1 MLSRFSNNITI
12 HNCID
17 DICCLLYI
25 GFLFWID
32 YMVDPDAPPPALI
45 TTVKPVPIN
54 PKQIWE
60 ADKSPDLERNLIEV
74 ETSAIEYLTAREEK
88 VQDREVDKALEDS
101 DSENESIFGEFA
113 RKIAEKKV
121 KKQKKRSTKSDVQFV
136 MHAVANI
143 KAAVKFMV
151 DIKIKSNVVSST
163 SKRLTEL
170 TYEKVFTHK
179 TVTTDDMQYYA
190 ARTTTESILNNIQ
203 IEIDKLPEFEWFQK
217 STLSEEQLR
226 LMELQ
231 QVVLVEQATA
241 IRDACNK
248 VLVRRREST
257 DRETISRLT
266 NEMQRREEA
275 KAIEKQYKEEQ
286 KEAERERKQ
295 AERVRKEQDKEAEKL
310 QKKAAK
316 ERKDQEKEDER
327 ERKLVEREK
336 KREEKEASKAVATTS
351 EKKKRSRQAT
361 SPPSSAV
368 LETQSIEQEEE
379 GEDRENNYR
388 QSEESMEVEEQRSA
402 EPAAVKDTTEAEV
415 ILELSNTSS
424 SSSSTTAGENLKD
437 MFI

>member
-1 MLSRFSNNITI
+1 M
-12 HNCID
+12 H
-17 DICCLLYI
+17 LLYV

-88 VQDREVDKALEDS
+88 VLDREVDKTLADS
-101 DSENESIFGEFA
+101 ESENESIFGEFA
-113 RKIAEKKV
+113 RKVAEKNV
-121 KKQKKRSTKSDVQFV
+121 QKQKKRSNKSDVQFV
-136 MHAVANI
+136 LHAVANI

-151 DIKIKSNVVSST
+151 DIKIKSNVVSTT
-163 SKRLTEL
+163 SKHLTEL
-170 TYEKVFTHK
+170 AYEKVFTQK

-203 IEIDKLPEFEWFQK
+203 KEIDKLPEFEWFQK

-286 KEAERERKQ
+286 KEAEREKKQ

-310 QKKAAK
+310 RKKAAK

-327 ERKLVEREK
+327 ERKLVERERK
-336 KREEKEASKAVATTS
+336 KEEKKKEASKAVAIS
-351 EKKKRSRQAT
+351 DKKKRSRQAT
-361 SPPSSAV
+361 SPPSSAF
-368 LETQSIEQEEE
+368 QSIEQEE
-379 GEDRENNYR
+379 GEERESNFR
-388 QSEESMEVEEQRSA
+388 QSEESMQVEKRSA
-402 EPAAVKDTTEAEV
+402 EPAAKEDTTADEEV
-415 ILELSNTSS
+415 ILEFSN
-424 SSSSTTAGENLKD
+424 TTAGEKIKD
-437 MFI
+437 ILFI

>member
-1 MLSRFSNNITI
+1 MR
-12 HNCID
+12 
-17 DICCLLYI
+17 LLYV

-88 VQDREVDKALEDS
+88 VQDREVDKTLADS
-101 DSENESIFGEFA
+101 ESENESIFGEFA
-113 RKIAEKKV
+113 RKLAEKNV
-121 KKQKKRSTKSDVQFV
+121 QKQKKKRSNKSDVQFV

-151 DIKIKSNVVSST
+151 DIKIKSNVVSTT
-163 SKRLTEL
+163 SKHLTEL
-170 TYEKVFTHK
+170 AYEKVFTQK

-203 IEIDKLPEFEWFQK
+203 KEIDKLPEFEWFQK

-286 KEAERERKQ
+286 KEAEREKKQ

-310 QKKAAK
+310 RKKAAK

-327 ERKLVEREK
+327 ERKLVERER
-336 KREEKEASKAVATTS
+336 KREEKKEASKTVATS
-351 EKKKRSRQAT
+351 DKKKRSRQAT
-361 SPPSSAV
+361 SPPSSAI
-368 LETQSIEQEEE
+368 QCIEQEEE
-379 GEDRENNYR
+379 GEDRENNYV
-388 QSEESMEVEEQRSA
+388 QSEESMQVEKRSA
-402 EPAAVKDTTEAEV
+402 EPAAKDTTADEV
-415 ILELSNTSS
+415 I
-424 SSSSTTAGENLKD
+424 SSSTTAGEKYIVYIIYNNHNNHYLNS
-437 MFI
+437 FINSISD

>member
-1 MLSRFSNNITI
+1 M
-12 HNCID
+12 H
-17 DICCLLYI
+17 LLYV

-88 VQDREVDKALEDS
+88 VQDKEKDNAVADS

-113 RKIAEKKV
+113 RKTAEKNV
-121 KKQKKRSTKSDVQFV
+121 QKQKKRSTKSDVQFV

-151 DIKIKSNVVSST
+151 DVKIKSNVVSQT
-163 SKRLTEL
+163 SKHLTEL
-170 TYEKVFTHK
+170 TYEKVFTQK

-203 IEIDKLPEFEWFQK
+203 KEIDKLPEFEWFQK

-295 AERVRKEQDKEAEKL
+295 AERVRKEHDKEAEKL
-310 QKKAAK
+310 RKKAAK

-327 ERKLVEREK
+327 ERKLVERER
-336 KREEKEASKAVATTS
+336 KREEKKEASKAVATS
-351 EKKKRSRQAT
+351 DKKKRSRQAT
-361 SPPSSAV
+361 SPPSSEL
-368 LETQSIEQEEE
+368 LETQSIEQEE

-388 QSEESMEVEEQRSA
+388 QSEESMEVEQRSA
-402 EPAAVKDTTEAEV
+402 EPAANDTTDEV
-415 ILELSNTSS
+415 NIIGLSNTI
-424 SSSSTTAGENLKD
+424 SSSTTSGETLKD